1 MIRRRRQRKRQKS
14 KWLRQ
19 EPITW
24 LLVKG
29 MSTLYPKAFH
39 RPTRGFSVQCEQQ
52 RTGAARLAESVWCTK
67 FQSSLLNIYF
77 RFSKFQPL
85 LLLIYFREGSNR
97 YSHSTK
103 VWHKTYPI
111 CDATLSRS
119 ARLRSV
125 TEIAPKSP
133 SLSVNR
139 SPIRYDFCS
148 GAKTI
153 VYSVNIALINK
164 TTILRVHHTFWYIS
178 LQSLH
183 HYDVKLP
190 NLKFYGELEQM
201 TKNLDWF
208 LRILVLNSW

>member
-29 MSTLYPKAFH
+29 MSTLYRKAFH
-39 RPTRGFSVQCEQQ
+39 GATRGFSVHCEQQ
-52 RTGAARLAESVWCTK
+52 RPGAARLAERVWCTK

-77 RFSKFQPL
+77 RFSKFQPS

-103 VWHKTYPI
+103 VWHKTSPI
-111 CDATLSRS
+111 CNTPLSRS

-125 TEIAPKSP
+125 
-133 SLSVNR
+133 R
-139 SPIRYDFCS
+139 DR
-148 GAKTI
+148 AKIT
-153 VYSVNIALINK
+153 VLVC
-164 TTILRVHHTFWYIS
+164 
-178 LQSLH
+178 
-183 HYDVKLP
+183 
-190 NLKFYGELEQM
+190 EQEPCP
-201 TKNLDWF
+201 
-208 LRILVLNSW
+208 V

>member
-52 RTGAARLAESVWCTK
+52 RTGAARFAERVWCTK

-77 RFSKFQPL
+77 RFSKFQPS

-97 YSHSTK
+97 YSHSIK
-103 VWHKTYPI
+103 VWHKTSPI

-119 ARLRSV
+119 AKLRSV

-133 SLSVNR
+133 LLSVNR
-139 SPIRYDFCS
+139 SPIR
-148 GAKTI
+148 
-153 VYSVNIALINK
+153 
-164 TTILRVHHTFWYIS
+164 
-178 LQSLH
+178 
-183 HYDVKLP
+183 
-190 NLKFYGELEQM
+190 
-201 TKNLDWF
+201 
-208 LRILVLNSW
+208 